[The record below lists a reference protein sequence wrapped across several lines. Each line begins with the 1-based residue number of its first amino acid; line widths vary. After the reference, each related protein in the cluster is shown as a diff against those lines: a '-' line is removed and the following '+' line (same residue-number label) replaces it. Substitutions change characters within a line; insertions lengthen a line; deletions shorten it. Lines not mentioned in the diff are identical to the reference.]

1 MSAKINKLKI
11 CFNHMKK
18 CLKLASDKWKD
29 WSFFTFISIT
39 NEMPEIVCKRIL
51 DVYEKL
57 MVADESKENNNRDD
71 RYEL

>member
-1 MSAKINKLKI
+1 
-11 CFNHMKK
+11 
-18 CLKLASDKWKD
+18 
-29 WSFFTFISIT
+29 
-39 NEMPEIVCKRIL
+39 MPEIVCKRIL